1 MYRMG
6 LMDSCIVFG
15 KEARDGI
22 LEGINT
28 VSNVVKITLGPN
40 GRNVVIDKTDGSPR
54 VTKDGVTVAREIT
67 LNGGLE
73 NTGVKMLKE
82 VAVKTNDVVGDGT
95 TTATVLTQMMV
106 NEGLKAVNSGSNP
119 IDVRKGMT
127 LAVEEVVRIL
137 QENSRKVSGLE
148 EIIHVGTIAANGDR
162 RIGLDIGEALQRV
175 GNDGIVTVEETKALE
190 SGLEL
195 VDGMRFDRGYI
206 SRYFLPDQ
214 TATTCNFQHPYVLV
228 CDEKITSI
236 KSVLPVLEII
246 SGTDNSLVIIAEDI
260 EGEALTTL
268 LLNKFRGK
276 LKLVGVKS
284 PGFGDR
290 KQQMLEDISLLTG
303 AKIIGSSLGLKLEDI
318 TISQL
323 GKAARIVVDKDTTT
337 IIDGLG
343 DKVELRNKIRQI
355 KQQWDV
361 VESEYEKEK
370 LHERLA
376 RLTGGI
382 AMIKV
387 GGSTEIEIKE
397 KRDRVEDALNA
408 TRSAIHD
415 GIIAGGG
422 TALFWISKRL
432 NIELPNKDQQ
442 IGLNIIKNSL
452 TSPIKQII
460 INSGMDPDLI
470 LKNIEVENKIAYGY
484 DVRGMK
490 YGDLIVFGIIDPV
503 KVVEM
508 ALTEA
513 VSVAGLVVTTE
524 VAIVNKPKQTE
535 GSASKESSDI

>member
-1 MYRMG
+1 MG
-6 LMDSCIVFG
+6 LMNNNIVFG

-22 LEGINT
+22 LEGINI
-28 VSNVVKITLGPN
+28 VSNVVKVTLGPN
-40 GRNVVIDKTDGSPR
+40 GRNVVIDKADGSPR
-54 VTKDGVTVAREIT
+54 ITKDGVTVAREIN

-73 NTGVKMLKE
+73 NIGAKMLKE

-106 NEGLKAVNSGSNP
+106 NEGLKAINSGANP
-119 IDVRKGMT
+119 IDVRKGMDI
-127 LAVEEVVRIL
+127 AVEEVVRIL
-137 QENSRKVSGLE
+137 HEHSRKVLGLE

-175 GNDGIVTVEETKALE
+175 GNDGIVTVEETKSLE

-206 SRYFLPDQ
+206 SKYFLPNQ
-214 TATTCNFQHPYVLV
+214 TETTCNFEHPYVLV

-236 KSVLPVLEII
+236 KSVLPMLEII
-246 SGTDNSLVIIAEDI
+246 SGTNNSLVIIAEDI
-260 EGEALTTL
+260 EGEALMTL
-268 LLNKFRGK
+268 LLNKIRGK
-276 LKLVGVKS
+276 LKIVGVKS

-303 AKIIGSSLGLKLEDI
+303 AQIIGCGLGSKLEDI

-323 GKAARIVVDKDTTT
+323 GKAARVVVDKDTTT

-343 DKVELRNKIRQI
+343 DKIELRNKIKQL
-355 KQQWDV
+355 KQQWDGT
-361 VESEYEKEK
+361 ESEYEKEK

-397 KRDRVEDALNA
+397 KKDRVEDALNA
-408 TRSAIHD
+408 TRSAIND

-422 TALFWISKRL
+422 TALFWISKKI

-442 IGLNIIKNSL
+442 IGFNIIKESL
-452 TSPIKQII
+452 TTPIKQII
-460 INSGMDPDLI
+460 INSGMNPDLI
-470 LKNIEVENKIAYGY
+470 LKNIETTNKIAYGY

-490 YGDLIVFGIIDPV
+490 YGDLIVSGIIDPV

-508 ALTEA
+508 ALKEA
-513 VSVAGLVVTTE
+513 SSVAGLVLITE
-524 VAIVNKPKQTE
+524 VAIIIKPKPTE
-535 GSASKESSDI
+535 RSDFQESSDV

>member
-1 MYRMG
+1 
-6 LMDSCIVFG
+6 MDSCIVFG

>member
-6 LMDSCIVFG
+6 LMDNCIVFG

-22 LEGINT
+22 LEGINM
-28 VSNVVKITLGPN
+28 VSNVVKVTLGPN

-54 VTKDGVTVAREIT
+54 VTKDGVTVVREIN
-67 LNGGLE
+67 LNGGLM

-106 NEGLKAVNSGSNP
+106 NEGLKAVNSGANP
-119 IDVRKGMT
+119 IDVRKGMA

-206 SRYFLPDQ
+206 SRYFIPDQ
-214 TATTCNFQHPYVLV
+214 TKTTCDFQHPYVLV

-260 EGEALTTL
+260 EGEALATL

-276 LKLVGVKS
+276 LKIVGVKS

-303 AKIIGSSLGLKLEDI
+303 AQIISSGLGLKLEDV

-323 GKAARIVVDKDTTT
+323 GKATRIVVDKDTTT

-355 KQQWDV
+355 KQQWDN

-397 KRDRVEDALNA
+397 KKDRVEDALNA

-422 TALFWISKRL
+422 TALFWISKKL

-442 IGLNIIKNSL
+442 IGLNIIKESL
-452 TSPIKQII
+452 TTPIKQII

-470 LKNIEVENKIAYGY
+470 LKNIEAENKIAYGY

-503 KVVEM
+503 KVVET
-508 ALTEA
+508 ALKEA
-513 VSVAGLVVTTE
+513 ASVAGLVVITE

-535 GSASKESSDI
+535 GSASKEPSDI

>member
-1 MYRMG
+1 
-6 LMDSCIVFG
+6 MDNCIVFG

-22 LEGINT
+22 LEGINM
-28 VSNVVKITLGPN
+28 VSNVVKVTLGPN

-54 VTKDGVTVAREIT
+54 VTKDGVTVVREIN
-67 LNGGLE
+67 LNGGLM

-106 NEGLKAVNSGSNP
+106 NEGLKAVNSGANP
-119 IDVRKGMT
+119 IDVRKGMA

-206 SRYFLPDQ
+206 SRYFIPDQ
-214 TATTCNFQHPYVLV
+214 TKTTCDFQHPYVLV

-260 EGEALTTL
+260 EGEALATL

-276 LKLVGVKS
+276 LKIVGVKS

-303 AKIIGSSLGLKLEDI
+303 AQIISSGLGLKLEDV

-323 GKAARIVVDKDTTT
+323 GKATRIVVDKDTTT

-355 KQQWDV
+355 KQQWDN

-397 KRDRVEDALNA
+397 KKDRVEDALNA

-422 TALFWISKRL
+422 TALFWISKKL

-442 IGLNIIKNSL
+442 IGLNIIKESL
-452 TSPIKQII
+452 TIPIKQII

-470 LKNIEVENKIAYGY
+470 LKNIEAENKIAYGY

-503 KVVEM
+503 KVVET
-508 ALTEA
+508 ALKEA
-513 VSVAGLVVTTE
+513 ASVAGLVVITE

-535 GSASKESSDI
+535 GSASKEPSDI